1 MSAHTVAHI
10 PCEHVIRSVW
20 DYLDGEID
28 EDRKAQIQQHLA
40 LCDHCR
46 DQYTFEGAFLRS
58 VGRLLDDD
66 TDLRALRERIERAL
80 VEHGYPKQ
88 RKDAE

>member
-1 MSAHTVAHI
+1 MTERAVEHI

-20 DYLDGEID
+20 DYLDDEID
-28 EDRKAQIQQHLA
+28 ADRKARIRQHLE

-58 VGRLLDDD
+58 VERLLDDHD
-66 TDLRALRERIERAL
+66 DHDDRAPLRARIERAL
-80 VEHGYPKQ
+80 IEHGFTKG
-88 RKDAE
+88 